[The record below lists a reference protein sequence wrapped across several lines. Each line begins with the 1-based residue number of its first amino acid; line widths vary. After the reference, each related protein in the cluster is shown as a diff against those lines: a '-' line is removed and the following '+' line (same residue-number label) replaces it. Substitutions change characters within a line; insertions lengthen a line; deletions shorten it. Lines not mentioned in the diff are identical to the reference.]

1 MTNHSKTDLNIDWGI
16 ILFAHGS
23 RDPLWCK
30 PIETIASAI
39 AGQSPRNVV
48 RCAYLE
54 LMKPDLETVVA
65 DMMTAHGVAHIKIAP
80 MFLGVGVHARQDLPL
95 LVEALRLA
103 HPSLHLELMPSI
115 GENPQVIAAI
125 AAALTQT

>member
-1 MTNHSKTDLNIDWGI
+1 MTNNSKTDLNINSGI

-23 RDPLWCK
+23 RDRLWCK
-30 PIETIASAI
+30 PIEAIASAM
-39 AGQSPRNVV
+39 ASQLPRRVV

-65 DMMTAHGVAHIKIAP
+65 DMMTAHGVTHIKIAP
-80 MFLGVGVHARQDLPL
+80 MFLGVGVHARQDLPV

-103 HPSLHLELMPSI
+103 HPSLQLELMPSI

-125 AAALTQT
+125 ATALTHA